1 MKKALPFLFISFLI
15 IISSAATAVVADE
28 PYDPPTLNVEMPTSI
43 TPNSDISIKVNIQNT
58 TGTRMWRS
66 KVYIDVNSIPS
77 NIRQYLEFFDTEEYL
92 TYHLAQQGFKDVLYP
107 DEEADVAFRIKA
119 NSNIPALTIPIYIVL
134 ETEIGLCDEGCAPY
148 RRTMEYDIT
157 VLRDDPNLFL
167 ELGMDEVRLNVG
179 DCYIAKG
186 NFSMT
191 YSITN
196 TSQTSAFNVELSV
209 EDTLIPLSSTITPQM
224 PITIIKPENGI
235 DGTLYVA
242 TGNISPGTYTIKLD
256 ATYDDFY
263 GKTFSTSDSFAIVVV
278 SNAYELLEQGE
289 LFLLS
294 CEYENALS
302 SFEQARALYEEVE
315 YTELSTRCYQRTEYV
330 NGILMFF
337 EAQDLY
343 HAGSYSEAKDS
354 YELAKI
360 HYQNAND
367 CTGASLC
374 SDAIF
379 SIENMG
385 AGGQTSV
392 EDDNG
397 GFSLLE
403 IALSIIVLG
412 LIGLLALSTKGKK

>member
-1 MKKALPFLFISFLI
+1 MKKALPLIIISFLI
-15 IISSAATAVVADE
+15 IMSSAATVVVADE

-43 TPNSDISIKVNIQNT
+43 TPNTDISIKVNIQNT

-66 KVYIDVNSIPS
+66 KVYIDINSIPS
-77 NIRQYLEFFDTEEYL
+77 NIRQYLEFFETEEYL

-119 NSNIPALTIPIYIVL
+119 NSDIPALTIPIYIVL

-148 RRTMEYDIT
+148 RRTLEYDVT

-167 ELGMDEVRLNVG
+167 ELDLDEVRLNVG

-186 NFSMT
+186 SFSIA
-191 YSITN
+191 YSLTN

-235 DGTLYVA
+235 DGILYMA
-242 TGNISPGTYTIKLD
+242 TGNLSPGSYTINMV
-256 ATYDDFY
+256 ATYDDYY
-263 GKTFSTSDSFAIVVV
+263 GKTFSTSDSFVILVV

-294 CEYENALS
+294 CDYDSALS
-302 SFEQARALYEEVE
+302 SFEQARDLYDDVG
-315 YTELSTRCYQRTEYV
+315 YTELSTRCYQRIEYV

-343 HAGSYSEAKDS
+343 HAGSYAQAKES

-374 SDAIF
+374 DDAIF
-379 SIENMG
+379 SIENMES
-385 AGGQTSV
+385 GGQESS
-392 EDDNG
+392 EEENG
-397 GFSLLE
+397 GFSLME
-403 IALSIIVLG
+403 IILSIVV
-412 LIGLLALSTKGKK
+412 IGLVGLLVITSRGKR